1 MLVAQAQREG
11 LTIITV
17 DPMIR
22 RYAVAVL
29 NGTNN

>member
-11 LTIITV
+11 LTIVTM

-29 NGTNN
+29 GTT